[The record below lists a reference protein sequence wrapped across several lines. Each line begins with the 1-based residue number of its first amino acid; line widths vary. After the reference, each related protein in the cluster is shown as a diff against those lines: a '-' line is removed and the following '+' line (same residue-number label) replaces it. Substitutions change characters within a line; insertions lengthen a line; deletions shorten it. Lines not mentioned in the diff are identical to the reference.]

1 MFLKIKYSTLQSQ
14 FIKLV
19 ERFSGFCI
27 KHRLQ
32 YPKPR
37 FWILAVTVLFIGWF
51 YFSLP
56 TPLFKTTYSTII
68 DDRNGNFLSARI
80 APDYQWRFPMSDTIP
95 YKFKESIR
103 CFEDEYFSYHP
114 GVNPVSIGRAL
125 LQYIKKGRV
134 VSGGSTLSM
143 QVIRLSRNT
152 QNRNFFSKVIEMLLA
167 VRLELGYSKKE
178 ILNLYVSHA
187 PFGGNVV
194 GLEAASWRYY
204 NLPANRLS
212 WGESAALAVLP
223 NAPALVFPGRNHAIF
238 LKKRNRLLDKLYRLK
253 IIDRNTCELA
263 KSEPLPSKPK
273 ALPQIAP
280 HLLEKA
286 VNDGLEGKRI
296 KTTIDKKV
304 QLFTAG
310 VANKYARYYAENYI
324 NNIAVLVMNTRTGEI
339 LAYVGNADNS
349 NQKAEQYVD
358 NVVSVRSSGSI
369 LKPFLYAAM
378 LDDGELL
385 PNTLVADIP
394 TRFGGYAPENFEK
407 TYEGA
412 VPASVAL
419 AHSLNIPAVRELE
432 QFGVEKFHSILHT
445 IGFTTINQPPSYY
458 GLALILGG
466 AEVSLFE
473 TTSMY
478 AALGRSVLSFNE
490 NYGKYESRDYNKAHY
505 LIDNKTPKPELL
517 DHSKLTAGA
526 IWCTLDALSTVNRPW
541 GEMGWEY
548 FAGTHKIAWKT
559 GTSFG
564 SRDAWAVGVTP
575 QYTIGVWVGNST
587 GEGRPGLTGVTH
599 ASPVMFEIFKF
610 LNPTKW
616 FEQPRS
622 DMEWIPVC
630 RQSGFRATD
639 LCETDTVYVPK
650 RGVKF
655 RACPYHQSI
664 FLDATEIYRV
674 TSQCYPVGQ
683 MHIVSCFILPL
694 SQEFFYKKQHPE
706 YISLPSYMPGCIPP
720 RAHVLDI
727 LEPDNNSAIYIPK
740 GVDEEQ
746 GMIIFEAVHRNAD
759 AVLFW
764 HIDNEYITQTRG
776 THKIE
781 VSPSVGNH
789 ILTVEDE
796 DGNMVK
802 RQFRIMGK

>member
-1 MFLKIKYSTLQSQ
+1 MFLKIKNSTLQSQ
-14 FIKLV
+14 LINLV
-19 ERFSGFCI
+19 EEFSDFCI

-37 FWILAVTVLFIGWF
+37 FWILIVTVFFIGWF

-56 TPLFKTTYSTII
+56 KPLFKTTYSTII

-125 LQYIKKGRV
+125 MQYIKKGRV

-143 QVIRLSRNT
+143 QVIRLSRNA
-152 QNRNFFSKVIEMLLA
+152 QNRNFFSKVIEMVLA

-223 NAPALVFPGRNHAIF
+223 NAPALVFPGRNHDIF
-238 LKKRNRLLDKLYRLK
+238 LKKRNRLLDKLHRLK

-286 VNDGLEGKRI
+286 VSDGLEGKRI
-296 KTTIDKKV
+296 TTTIDKKI
-304 QLFTAG
+304 QLFSTG

-324 NNIAVLVMNTRTGEI
+324 NNIAVLVLNTKTGEI
-339 LAYVGNADNS
+339 LAYIGNADNP
-349 NQKAEQYVD
+349 NQQTQQYVD

-385 PNTLVADIP
+385 PNSLVADIP

-407 TYEGA
+407 SYEGA

-432 QFGVEKFHSILHT
+432 QYGVEKFHSVLHN
-445 IGFTTINQPPSYY
+445 IGFTTITQPPSYY

-478 AALGRSVLSFNE
+478 AALGRSLLSYGE

-505 LIDNKTPKPELL
+505 TADIKALKPELA

-548 FAGTHKIAWKT
+548 FASTHKIAWKT

-639 LCETDTVYVPK
+639 LCEIDTVYVPK
-650 RGVKF
+650 RGVKV
-655 RACPYHQSI
+655 RACPYHQSV
-664 FLDATEIYRV
+664 FLGATERYRV

-683 MHIVSCFILPL
+683 MHIVSWFVLPP

-706 YISLPSYMPGCIPP
+706 YQSLPPYMSGCIPP

-746 GMIIFEAVHRNAD
+746 GMLIFEAVHRNAN

-776 THKIE
+776 AHKIE
-781 VSPSVGNH
+781 VSPSVGSH

>member
-1 MFLKIKYSTLQSQ
+1 MFLKIKNSTLQSQ
-14 FIKLV
+14 LINLV
-19 ERFSGFCI
+19 EEFSDFCI

-37 FWILAVTVLFIGWF
+37 FWILIVTVFFIGWF

-56 TPLFKTTYSTII
+56 KPLFKTTYSTII

-103 CFEDEYFSYHP
+103 CFEDEYFRYHP

-125 LQYIKKGRV
+125 MQYIKKGRV

-143 QVIRLSRNT
+143 QVIRLSRNA
-152 QNRNFFSKVIEMLLA
+152 QNRNFFSKVIEMVLA

-223 NAPALVFPGRNHAIF
+223 NAPALVFPGRNHDIF
-238 LKKRNRLLDKLYRLK
+238 LKKRNRLLDKLHRLK

-286 VNDGLEGKRI
+286 VSDGLEGKRI
-296 KTTIDKKV
+296 TTTIDKKI
-304 QLFTAG
+304 QLFSIG

-324 NNIAVLVMNTRTGEI
+324 NNIAVLVLNTRTGEI
-339 LAYVGNADNS
+339 LAYVGNADNP
-349 NQKAEQYVD
+349 NQQTQQYVD

-385 PNTLVADIP
+385 PNSLVADIP

-407 TYEGA
+407 SYEGA
-412 VPASVAL
+412 VPASIAL

-432 QFGVEKFHSILHT
+432 QYGVEKFHSVLHS
-445 IGFTTINQPPSYY
+445 IGFTTITQPPSYY

-478 AALGRSVLSFNE
+478 AALGRSLLSYGE
-490 NYGKYESRDYNKAHY
+490 NYGKYDSRDYNKAHY
-505 LIDNKTPKPELL
+505 TTDKKAAKPELP

-639 LCETDTVYVPK
+639 LCETDTIYVSK
-650 RGVKF
+650 CGVKV
-655 RACPYHQSI
+655 RACPYHQSV
-664 FLDATEIYRV
+664 FLDATERYRV

-683 MHIVSCFILPL
+683 MHIVSWFVLPP
-694 SQEFFYKKQHPE
+694 SQEYFYKKQHPE
-706 YISLPSYMPGCIPP
+706 YMSLPSYMPGCIPP

-746 GMIIFEAVHRNAD
+746 GMIIFEAVHRNAN

-802 RQFRIMGK
+802 RKFRIMGK

>member
-1 MFLKIKYSTLQSQ
+1 MQFKIQISTFKNLALK
-14 FIKLV
+14 F
-19 ERFSGFCI
+19 FHGFKAWCI

-32 YPKPR
+32 SPKPR
-37 FWILAVTVLFIGWF
+37 FWILAVSVVFIGWF

-56 TPLFKTTYSTII
+56 KPLFQTTYSTII

-125 LQYIKKGRV
+125 LQYIKKRRV

-152 QNRNFFSKVIEMLLA
+152 QNRNFFSKVIEMVLA

-223 NAPALVFPGRNHAIF
+223 NAPALVFPGRNHDIF
-238 LKKRNRLLDKLYRLK
+238 LKKRNRLLDKLHRLK

-273 ALPQIAP
+273 ALPQIVP

-286 VNDGLEGKRI
+286 VNDGLEGKLI

-339 LAYVGNADNS
+339 LAYVGNADNP
-349 NQKAEQYVD
+349 NQKAEKYVD

-407 TYEGA
+407 SYEGA
-412 VPASVAL
+412 VPASIAL

-432 QFGVEKFHSILHT
+432 QYGVEKFYSVLHT
-445 IGFTTINQPPSYY
+445 IGFTTINQPPFYY

-478 AALGRSVLSFNE
+478 AALGRSVLSYNE
-490 NYGKYESRDYNKAHY
+490 NFGKYDSRDYNKAHY
-505 LIDNKTPKPELL
+505 LADNKALKPELL

-650 RGVKF
+650 RGVKV
-655 RACPYHQSI
+655 RACPYHQSV
-664 FLDATEIYRV
+664 FLDATEKYRV

-683 MHIVSCFILPL
+683 MHIVSWFILPP
-694 SQEFFYKKQHPE
+694 SQEYFYKKQHPE
-706 YISLPSYMPGCIPP
+706 YMSLPLYMPGCTPP

-746 GMIIFEAVHRNAD
+746 GMIIFEAVHRNAN

-796 DGNMVK
+796 EGNMVK